1 MVERRCV
8 YLFLAQVH
16 CANVAEH
23 GGVTVQVKVVRRDG
37 GADAQERRRYV
48 A

>member
-1 MVERRCV
+1 M
-8 YLFLAQVH
+8 H

-23 GGVTVQVKVVRRDG
+23 GGVTVQVKVVVKVVGRDG
-37 GADAQERRRYV
+37 GADAQERRGYV